1 LATVKR
7 PVRAG
12 VQRRNSEYIDTKR
25 TTRRGNKFKEN
36 TKSNMGLCAST
47 TAMES
52 SPGASNGP
60 DVVNCVLL
68 GSAGVGKT
76 NLCECKINN
85 SEFNREYAPSEGM
98 DLYPLGSEDRQ
109 MRIFCHSGMG
119 RMTVGTA
126 YFKSASYFI
135 FMYDVCD
142 LRSFKEC
149 QNLLN
154 HVVRHGP
161 SERPPIYMI
170 ANKIDEYADPAW
182 ASQKQWEPPGLAPEN
197 GDMEPTNVMNRTKTT
212 ERSRQVTTEQGQVF
226 CDEHDIEYFEMSV
239 EKGTGVDDFFD
250 KLYKILQ
257 PPVVSP

>member
-1 LATVKR
+1 
-7 PVRAG
+7 
-12 VQRRNSEYIDTKR
+12 
-25 TTRRGNKFKEN
+25 
-36 TKSNMGLCAST
+36 MG
-47 TAMES
+47 
-52 SPGASNGP
+52 
-60 DVVNCVLL
+60 
-68 GSAGVGKT
+68 
-76 NLCECKINN
+76 
-85 SEFNREYAPSEGM
+85 
-98 DLYPLGSEDRQ
+98 DRQ

-161 SERPPIYMI
+161 SERPPIFMI

-182 ASQKQWEPPGLAPEN
+182 ASQTQWEPPGLAASPEN
-197 GDMEPTNVMNRTKTT
+197 
-212 ERSRQVTTEQGQVF
+212 
-226 CDEHDIEYFEMSV
+226 
-239 EKGTGVDDFFD
+239 GTGVDEFFD

-257 PPVVSP
+257 PPVVQP